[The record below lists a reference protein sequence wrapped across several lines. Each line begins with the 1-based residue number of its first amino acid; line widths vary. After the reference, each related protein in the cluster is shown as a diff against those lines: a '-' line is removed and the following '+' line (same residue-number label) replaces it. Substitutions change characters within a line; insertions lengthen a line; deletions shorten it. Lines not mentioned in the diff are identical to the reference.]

1 MAVDRRL
8 HQGRPAALCRRIHV
22 GLRMSTGQRQRR
34 TTPPPAPRD
43 RAFTL
48 ARIHT
53 HTHTRLR
60 RPASRVRQ
68 TSAPG
73 PPRACSHP
81 ARAHGHPSSAQP
93 IGRDTCSHGTHTHL
107 GREELAEA
115 GVVALL
121 RRRHQ
126 GRRAVFCRRFH
137 VGLMMMIVYWYSFS
151 NHYTRECIHTCE
163 RERTCGSSQSSPGSM
178 LAPSSWCRHALHAHH
193 PPSPPC
199 LVSSQAGFGMQ
210 CYSPLH
216 ARWPQCV
223 YRGRV
228 QADPVYLW
236 SSLHAP
242 PRLHR
247 QLIYTYGFSPHNLTT
262 FRFRL
267 WLPSAPASPPEAST
281 AIFSSAFLPSR
292 RSFLLPP
299 VPLLHYFFFFFC
311 RVCART
317 TLPPLR
323 LG

>member
-1 MAVDRRL
+1 
-8 HQGRPAALCRRIHV
+8 
-22 GLRMSTGQRQRR
+22 
-34 TTPPPAPRD
+34 
-43 RAFTL
+43 
-48 ARIHT
+48 
-53 HTHTRLR
+53 
-60 RPASRVRQ
+60 
-68 TSAPG
+68 
-73 PPRACSHP
+73 
-81 ARAHGHPSSAQP
+81 
-93 IGRDTCSHGTHTHL
+93 
-107 GREELAEA
+107 
-115 GVVALL
+115 
-121 RRRHQ
+121 
-126 GRRAVFCRRFH
+126 
-137 VGLMMMIVYWYSFS
+137 MMMIVYWYSFS

-178 LAPSSWCRHALHAHH
+178 LAPSSWCLHALHAHH

-210 CYSPLH
+210 CCSPLH

-299 VPLLHYFFFFFC
+299 VPLLHYFFFAAYAL
-311 RVCART
+311 ARRC
-317 TLPPLR
+317 LR
-323 LG
+323 CG

>member
-1 MAVDRRL
+1 
-8 HQGRPAALCRRIHV
+8 
-22 GLRMSTGQRQRR
+22 
-34 TTPPPAPRD
+34 
-43 RAFTL
+43 
-48 ARIHT
+48 
-53 HTHTRLR
+53 
-60 RPASRVRQ
+60 
-68 TSAPG
+68 
-73 PPRACSHP
+73 
-81 ARAHGHPSSAQP
+81 
-93 IGRDTCSHGTHTHL
+93 
-107 GREELAEA
+107 
-115 GVVALL
+115 
-121 RRRHQ
+121 
-126 GRRAVFCRRFH
+126 
-137 VGLMMMIVYWYSFS
+137 MMMIVYWYSFS

-292 RSFLLPP
+292 RSLLLPP
-299 VPLLHYFFFFFC
+299 VPLLHYFFFFF